1 MAVVVAVVNWWY
13 RLTVTGSGIV
23 PIPGTSIARL
33 QHYMDRY
40 TRFQGHPENVLLHM
54 KVNCRTRLNN

>member
-23 PIPGTSIARL
+23 PIPG
-33 QHYMDRY
+33 
-40 TRFQGHPENVLLHM
+40 LH
-54 KVNCRTRLNN
+54 VRGGFFN